1 MNIPERIS
9 ALRALMEERG
19 YDVYMVPTD
28 DFHQSEYVGEHFKV
42 REYITGFTGSA
53 GTAVFTKDEAGL
65 WTDGRYF
72 LQADQ
77 QLAGT
82 GVKLYKMGEPGVPT
96 VEEFIASALPEG
108 GTLGFDGR
116 VVAIEEGA
124 ALEEAVASKDAKIN
138 YSEDLVGE
146 VWADRPA
153 LSEKPAFALGEEYTG
168 ESTESKLARVREAM
182 KKAGADVHVIAAL
195 DDVCWITNLRGD
207 DVDFLSLIHI

>member
-28 DFHQSEYVGEHFKV
+28 DFHQSEYVGDHFKV

-124 ALEEAVASKDAKIN
+124 ALKKPLLLKMPRSTIPKI
-138 YSEDLVGE
+138 
-146 VWADRPA
+146 
-153 LSEKPAFALGEEYTG
+153 LSEKYGQTVLRFLKSRLSHSAKNTQVKVQRANLHV
-168 ESTESKLARVREAM
+168 SVR
-182 KKAGADVHVIAAL
+182 L
-195 DDVCWITNLRGD
+195 
-207 DVDFLSLIHI
+207 

>member
-1 MNIPERIS
+1 
-9 ALRALMEERG
+9 
-19 YDVYMVPTD
+19 
-28 DFHQSEYVGEHFKV
+28 
-42 REYITGFTGSA
+42 
-53 GTAVFTKDEAGL
+53 
-65 WTDGRYF
+65 
-72 LQADQ
+72 
-77 QLAGT
+77 
-82 GVKLYKMGEPGVPT
+82 MGEPGVPT

-207 DVDFLSLIHI
+207 DVDFFPLLLSYAVITMDEMKLYIDERKLNDDMKADLAKNNITIHPYNAIYEDIKNLDTASTVLVDPNRLNYALFNNIPGGTKVVQQVNRRLQ